1 MSLLWVSINCRHEGF
16 DDLADDLLE
25 RTVDEGAWWLFD
37 DFFHSVVGKP
47 TRGGM
52 LCLVMAIILMV

>member
-1 MSLLWVSINCRHEGF
+1 MSLLWMSINCRHEGL

-25 RTVDEGAWWLFD
+25 RTVDNKIWWLLD
-37 DFFHSVVGKP
+37 DFFESIIGRPSK
-47 TRGGM
+47 GGL

>member
-1 MSLLWVSINCRHEGF
+1 MSINCRHEGL

-25 RTVDEGAWWLFD
+25 RTVDNKIWWLLD
-37 DFFHSVVGKP
+37 DFFESIIGRPSK
-47 TRGGM
+47 GGL